1 MRTSRSEHG
10 TVLCRAS
17 GKHEEV
23 NPLKKKF
30 QKRTYQ
36 SLGEVWEDF
45 RYIIKRRL
53 IIRRAMRDLLSPAFR
68 ERLMLV
74 VTEVNGCRYCR
85 TFHASE
91 ALKEGITDTEL
102 AELLAGQN
110 PTDTPE
116 EEIPAMIYARY
127 WAESDAQPAPEN
139 VQELIDVYGE
149 EKAAAIHIVLRMI
162 RMGNLMGNTADYI
175 LYRLTFGR
183 AGV

>member
-1 MRTSRSEHG
+1 
-10 TVLCRAS
+10 
-17 GKHEEV
+17 
-23 NPLKKKF
+23 LKEKF

-36 SLGEVWEDF
+36 GLGEVWEDF
-45 RYIIKRRL
+45 RYIIKRRPS
-53 IIRRAMRDLLSPAFR
+53 IRRAMRELLSPVFR

-102 AELLAGQN
+102 AELLAGQI

-116 EEIPAMIYARY
+116 EEIPAMIYTRY

-139 VQELIDVYGE
+139 VQELIDVYGA
-149 EKAAAIHIVLRMI
+149 EKAAAIHVVLRMI

>member
-1 MRTSRSEHG
+1 M
-10 TVLCRAS
+10 
-17 GKHEEV
+17 K
-23 NPLKKKF
+23 NKF
-30 QKRTYQ
+30 QKQTYQ
-36 SLGEVWEDF
+36 GLGEVWQDF
-45 RYIIKRRL
+45 RYIIKRRP
-53 IIRRAMRDLLSPAFR
+53 IIRRAMKELLSPAFR

-91 ALKEGITDTEL
+91 ALKEGIADTEL
-102 AELLAGQN
+102 AELLAGQI

-127 WAESDAQPAPEN
+127 WAESEALPAPEDD
-139 VQELIDVYGE
+139 QELIDVYGE
-149 EKAAAIHIVLRMI
+149 EKSAAIHIVLRMI
-162 RMGNLMGNTADYI
+162 RMGNLFGNTADYM

>member
-10 TVLCRAS
+10 TVLYRAS

-45 RYIIKRRL
+45 RYIIKRRPM
-53 IIRRAMRDLLSPAFR
+53 IRRAMRDLLSHAFR

-91 ALKEGITDTEL
+91 AIKEGITDTEL
-102 AELLAGQN
+102 AELLAGQI
-110 PTDTPE
+110 PTDAPG

>member
-1 MRTSRSEHG
+1 MKE
-10 TVLCRAS
+10 
-17 GKHEEV
+17 
-23 NPLKKKF
+23 KF

-36 SLGEVWEDF
+36 GLGEVWEDF
-45 RYIIKRRL
+45 RTIIKHRP
-53 IIRRAMRDLLSPAFR
+53 IIRRAMRELLSPAFR

-85 TFHASE
+85 TFHAKE
-91 ALKEGITDTEL
+91 ALQVGITDAEL
-102 AELLAGQN
+102 AVLLAGQI
-110 PTDTPE
+110 PTDAPE

-139 VQELIDVYGE
+139 VQELIEAYGQ
-149 EKAAAIHIVLRMI
+149 EKAAAIHVVLRMI

>member
-1 MRTSRSEHG
+1 MRE
-10 TVLCRAS
+10 
-17 GKHEEV
+17 
-23 NPLKKKF
+23 
-30 QKRTYQ
+30 
-36 SLGEVWEDF
+36 
-45 RYIIKRRL
+45 
-53 IIRRAMRDLLSPAFR
+53 LLSPAFR

-102 AELLAGQN
+102 AELLAGQI
-110 PTDTPE
+110 PADTPE

-127 WAESDAQPAPEN
+127 WAESDAQPAPED
-139 VQELIDVYGE
+139 VQELIDFYGE
-149 EKAAAIHIVLRMI
+149 DKAAAIHIVLRMI

-175 LYRLTFGR
+175 LFRLTFGK

>member
-1 MRTSRSEHG
+1 
-10 TVLCRAS
+10 LYRAS

-45 RYIIKRRL
+45 RYIIKRRPM
-53 IIRRAMRDLLSPAFR
+53 IRRAMRDLLSHAFR

-91 ALKEGITDTEL
+91 AIKEGITDTEL
-102 AELLAGQN
+102 AELLAGQI
-110 PTDTPE
+110 PTDAPG

-139 VQELIDVYGE
+139 GQELIDVYGE

>member
-1 MRTSRSEHG
+1 
-10 TVLCRAS
+10 LCLAS
-17 GKHEEV
+17 GNREEV
-23 NPLKKKF
+23 NPLKNTF

-36 SLGEVWEDF
+36 GLGEIWKDF
-45 RYIIKRRL
+45 RYIMKHRP
-53 IIRRAMRDLLSPAFR
+53 IIRRAMRELLSPAFR

-102 AELLAGQN
+102 AELLAGQI
-110 PTDTPE
+110 PADTPE

-127 WAESDAQPAPEN
+127 WAESDAQPAPED

-149 EKAAAIHIVLRMI
+149 EKTEAIHIVLRMI

>member
-1 MRTSRSEHG
+1 
-10 TVLCRAS
+10 
-17 GKHEEV
+17 
-23 NPLKKKF
+23 LKNKF

-36 SLGEVWEDF
+36 GLGEVWEDF
-45 RYIIKRRL
+45 RYIIKRRP
-53 IIRRAMRDLLSPAFR
+53 IIRRAMRELLSPAFR

-85 TFHASE
+85 RYHASE

-102 AELLAGQN
+102 AELLAGQI
-110 PTDTPE
+110 PTDSPE

-127 WAESDAQPAPEN
+127 WAESDSQPASEN

-149 EKAAAIHIVLRMI
+149 EKTAAIHVVLRMI

>member
-1 MRTSRSEHG
+1 
-10 TVLCRAS
+10 
-17 GKHEEV
+17 
-23 NPLKKKF
+23 LKEKF

-36 SLGEVWEDF
+36 GLGEVWEDF
-45 RYIIKRRL
+45 RTIIKHRP
-53 IIRRAMRDLLSPAFR
+53 IIRRAMRELLSPAFR

-74 VTEVNGCRYCR
+74 VTEVNGCRYCQ
-85 TFHASE
+85 TFHAKE
-91 ALKEGITDTEL
+91 ALQVGITDAEL
-102 AELLAGQN
+102 AVLLAGQI
-110 PTDTPE
+110 PTDAPE

-127 WAESDAQPAPEN
+127 WAESDAQPAPEY

-149 EKAAAIHIVLRMI
+149 EEAAAIHIVLRMI

>member
-1 MRTSRSEHG
+1 
-10 TVLCRAS
+10 
-17 GKHEEV
+17 
-23 NPLKKKF
+23 LKEKF

-36 SLGEVWEDF
+36 GLGEVWEDF
-45 RYIIKRRL
+45 RTIIKHRP
-53 IIRRAMRDLLSPAFR
+53 IIRRAMRELLSPAFR

-102 AELLAGQN
+102 AELLAGQI
-110 PTDTPE
+110 PTDAPE

-127 WAESDAQPAPEN
+127 WAESDAQPASEN
-139 VQELIDVYGE
+139 VQELIEVYGE
-149 EKAAAIHIVLRMI
+149 EKAAAIHVVLRMI

>member
-1 MRTSRSEHG
+1 M
-10 TVLCRAS
+10 
-17 GKHEEV
+17 K
-23 NPLKKKF
+23 NKF

-36 SLGEVWEDF
+36 GLGEVWQDF
-45 RYIIKRRL
+45 RYIIKRRSV
-53 IIRRAMRDLLSPAFR
+53 IRRAMRELLSPAFR

-102 AELLAGQN
+102 AELLAGQI

-116 EEIPAMIYARY
+116 EEIPAMIYARS
-127 WAESDAQPAPEN
+127 WAENDAQPASEN
-139 VQELIDVYGE
+139 VQELIDFYGE

-162 RMGNLMGNTADYI
+162 RMGNLMGNTADYL
-175 LYRLTFGR
+175 LYRFTFGR
-183 AGV
+183 ASV

>member
-1 MRTSRSEHG
+1 MKE
-10 TVLCRAS
+10 
-17 GKHEEV
+17 
-23 NPLKKKF
+23 KF

-36 SLGEVWEDF
+36 GLGEVWEDF
-45 RYIIKRRL
+45 RTIIKHRP
-53 IIRRAMRDLLSPAFR
+53 IIRRAMRELLSPAFR

-85 TFHASE
+85 TFHAKE
-91 ALKEGITDTEL
+91 ALQVGITDAEL
-102 AELLAGQN
+102 AVLLAGQI
-110 PTDTPE
+110 PTDAPE

-139 VQELIDVYGE
+139 VQELIEVYGQ
-149 EKAAAIHIVLRMI
+149 EKAAAIHVVLRMI
-162 RMGNLMGNTADYI
+162 RMGNLIGNTADYI

>member
-1 MRTSRSEHG
+1 M
-10 TVLCRAS
+10 
-17 GKHEEV
+17 K
-23 NPLKKKF
+23 NKF

-36 SLGEVWEDF
+36 GLGEVWQDF
-45 RYIIKRRL
+45 RYIIKRRH
-53 IIRRAMRDLLSPAFR
+53 IIRRAMRELLSPAFR

-85 TFHASE
+85 TFNASE
-91 ALKEGITDTEL
+91 ALKEGIADTEL
-102 AELLAGQN
+102 AELLAGQI

-127 WAESDAQPAPEN
+127 WAESEALPAPEDD
-139 VQELIDVYGE
+139 QELIDVYGE
-149 EKAAAIHIVLRMI
+149 EKSAAIHIVLRMI
-162 RMGNLMGNTADYI
+162 RMGNLFGNTADYM

>member
-1 MRTSRSEHG
+1 MKNT
-10 TVLCRAS
+10 
-17 GKHEEV
+17 
-23 NPLKKKF
+23 F

-36 SLGEVWEDF
+36 GLGEIWEDF
-45 RYIIKRRL
+45 RYIMKHRP
-53 IIRRAMRDLLSPAFR
+53 IIRRAMRELLSPAFR

-102 AELLAGQN
+102 AELLAGQI
-110 PTDTPE
+110 PADTPE

-127 WAESDAQPAPEN
+127 WAESDAQPAPED
-139 VQELIDVYGE
+139 VQELIDFYGE
-149 EKAAAIHIVLRMI
+149 DKAAAIHIVLRMI

-175 LYRLTFGR
+175 LFRLTFGK